1 MKTIVL
7 KGDARVGS
15 GKKATKALRS
25 EGKVPC
31 VVYGKN
37 GNSHFGVYEYDF
49 KNLVYTPNTYLVQL
63 VLESGKKLV
72 KLQDIQFHTVS

>member
-7 KGDARVGS
+7 KGDARTGT
-15 GKKATKALRS
+15 GKKAAKALRT

-31 VVYGKN
+31 VVYGKK

-49 KNLVYTPNTYLVQL
+49 KKRKSIVSFNIKHFSHSLALSFSFLLLNDNV
-63 VLESGKKLV
+63 ES
-72 KLQDIQFHTVS
+72 